1 MIERTMKR
9 KKIDFIEQL
18 IEVSDKCL
26 TMHPRIK
33 PNGKLQGY
41 SCNCRANVKR
51 ILRKWLESSF

>member
-1 MIERTMKR
+1 MKR